1 MYFLFLK
8 TLCLLR
14 IQAFI
19 KLLHILSETFACLFE
34 NILWYGDGTNDV
46 FDRISLVVFFFKI
59 SAAVRIKLGW
69 DKARGIKF
77 I

>member
-34 NILWYGDGTNDV
+34 NTPSHFEIQYCTN
-46 FDRISLVVFFFKI
+46 SL
-59 SAAVRIKLGW
+59 L
-69 DKARGIKF
+69 
-77 I
+77 